1 MTKPPA
7 NFGNC
12 HMNHILLLTVVVVML
27 GIVVVF
33 AFVVSVVTSPFLF
46 SLSDIV
52 VGVIVTKPM
61 YIVECKLYK
70 AIKPDIQSNRHNKQI
85 VT

>member
-46 SLSDIV
+46 SLSDIM
-52 VGVIVTKPM
+52 VGVIVTM

-70 AIKPDIQSNRHNKQI
+70 AIKPDIQSNRHNKHL